1 MMLGRQVGIKKT
13 NILNFLVLLTN
24 DYQLALTYYPMSD
37 VLTQLLELRKQ
48 DLESAKE
55 FRDEIRTHLKDQ
67 DATLKDQNKTLNEIY
82 TQTKITN
89 GRVNKLDDYKD
100 KVVLIVDTIKKSFW
114 RVVVGVAIV
123 VIGAYAV
130 GHFIHV

>member
-1 MMLGRQVGIKKT
+1 
-13 NILNFLVLLTN
+13 
-24 DYQLALTYYPMSD
+24 MSD